1 MIVEA
6 EASLKEKSKL
16 NYDKKNLIKKEF
28 SEIKKSAQAI
38 EDSVKEK
45 TLEITEKI
53 NYQELEIKKL
63 NDEKV
68 FFDRNKIQSEILNNQ
83 RQLIEKYKLNNENLK
98 SSMSALNT
106 KLKIISDHNEKL
118 NSNNTELKDTI
129 TRFIKHNKNMQNNI
143 ELLKKEQLE
152 TKMIKSQILELT
164 DQIKFY
170 QEDNIRLS
178 SEVLSIT
185 KKYEIIKNN
194 FNSVDKEKNNIF
206 KQIQELNTSL
216 TKNNIVGTPYVK
228 DKIEE
233 DSINSKI
240 LECLI
245 DPTLPMCTTEELSK
259 HIKKISVKEK
269 EIIACIGGF
278 DDYDVCK
285 EPGVNYLY
293 EHFRT
298 KSPDHFLTVLVGCN
312 LRETWHNHICK
323 EPPIHFLHKLGKK
336 NL

>member
-1 MIVEA
+1 MDEKKSSSPKIDDIPNETKNLIVEA

-152 TKMIKSQILELT
+152 NLPNK
-164 DQIKFY
+164 
-170 QEDNIRLS
+170 
-178 SEVLSIT
+178 
-185 KKYEIIKNN
+185 IKN
-194 FNSVDKEKNNIF
+194 D
-206 KQIQELNTSL
+206 
-216 TKNNIVGTPYVK
+216 
-228 DKIEE
+228 
-233 DSINSKI
+233 
-240 LECLI
+240 
-245 DPTLPMCTTEELSK
+245 
-259 HIKKISVKEK
+259 
-269 EIIACIGGF
+269 
-278 DDYDVCK
+278 
-285 EPGVNYLY
+285 
-293 EHFRT
+293 
-298 KSPDHFLTVLVGCN
+298 
-312 LRETWHNHICK
+312 
-323 EPPIHFLHKLGKK
+323 
-336 NL
+336 

>member
-1 MIVEA
+1 MDEKKSSSPKIDDIPNETKNLIVEA

-129 TRFIKHNKNMQNNI
+129 TRFIKHNKNLQNNI
-143 ELLKKEQLE
+143 ELLQKEQLE

-178 SEVLSIT
+178 SEFLSIT
-185 KKYEIIKNN
+185 KKYEIINNN

-206 KQIQELNTSL
+206 KQIQELNNSL
-216 TKNNIVGTPYVK
+216 TKTNIVGTPFVK
-228 DKIEE
+228 DKLK
-233 DSINSKI
+233 DDTINSKVLNDI
-240 LECLI
+240 
-245 DPTLPMCTTEELSK
+245 SK
-259 HIKKISVKEK
+259 SNLNKENIKSETDDLDK
-269 EIIACIGGF
+269 EINDIF
-278 DDYDVCK
+278 K
-285 EPGVNYLY
+285 
-293 EHFRT
+293 
-298 KSPDHFLTVLVGCN
+298 
-312 LRETWHNHICK
+312 
-323 EPPIHFLHKLGKK
+323 
-336 NL
+336 

>member
-1 MIVEA
+1 MDEKKSSSLKIDDIPNETKNLIVEA

-98 SSMSALNT
+98 SSMSELDT
-106 KLKIISDHNEKL
+106 KLKTISDHNEKL
-118 NSNNTELKDTI
+118 ISNNTELKDTI

-206 KQIQELNTSL
+206 KQIQELNNSL
-216 TKNNIVGTPYVK
+216 TKTNIVGTPFVK
-228 DKIEE
+228 DKLK
-233 DSINSKI
+233 DDTINSKVLNDI
-240 LECLI
+240 
-245 DPTLPMCTTEELSK
+245 SK
-259 HIKKISVKEK
+259 SNSNKENIKSETDDLDK
-269 EIIACIGGF
+269 EINDIF
-278 DDYDVCK
+278 K
-285 EPGVNYLY
+285 
-293 EHFRT
+293 
-298 KSPDHFLTVLVGCN
+298 
-312 LRETWHNHICK
+312 
-323 EPPIHFLHKLGKK
+323 
-336 NL
+336 

>member
-1 MIVEA
+1 MDEKKSSSLKIDDIPNETKNLIVEA

-98 SSMSALNT
+98 SSMSELDT
-106 KLKIISDHNEKL
+106 KLKTISDHNEKL
-118 NSNNTELKDTI
+118 ISNNTELKDTI
-129 TRFIKHNKNMQNNI
+129 TRFIKHNKNMQKNI

-206 KQIQELNTSL
+206 KQIQELNNSL
-216 TKNNIVGTPYVK
+216 TKTNIVGTPFVK
-228 DKIEE
+228 DKLK
-233 DSINSKI
+233 DDTINSKVLNDI
-240 LECLI
+240 
-245 DPTLPMCTTEELSK
+245 SK
-259 HIKKISVKEK
+259 SNSNKENIKSETDDLDK
-269 EIIACIGGF
+269 EINDIF
-278 DDYDVCK
+278 K
-285 EPGVNYLY
+285 
-293 EHFRT
+293 
-298 KSPDHFLTVLVGCN
+298 
-312 LRETWHNHICK
+312 
-323 EPPIHFLHKLGKK
+323 
-336 NL
+336 

>member
-1 MIVEA
+1 MDEKKSSSLKIDDIPNETKNLIVEA

-98 SSMSALNT
+98 SSISALDT

-118 NSNNTELKDTI
+118 ISNNTELKDTI

-178 SEVLSIT
+178 SEVLSIK

-194 FNSVDKEKNNIF
+194 FNSVDEEKNNIF
-206 KQIQELNTSL
+206 KQIQELNNSL
-216 TKNNIVGTPYVK
+216 TKTNIVGTPFVK
-228 DKIEE
+228 DKLK
-233 DSINSKI
+233 DDTINSKVLNDI
-240 LECLI
+240 
-245 DPTLPMCTTEELSK
+245 SK
-259 HIKKISVKEK
+259 SNLNKENIKSETDDLDK
-269 EIIACIGGF
+269 EINDIF
-278 DDYDVCK
+278 K
-285 EPGVNYLY
+285 
-293 EHFRT
+293 
-298 KSPDHFLTVLVGCN
+298 
-312 LRETWHNHICK
+312 
-323 EPPIHFLHKLGKK
+323 
-336 NL
+336 

>member
-1 MIVEA
+1 MDEKKSSSLKIDDIPNETKNLIVEA

-45 TLEITEKI
+45 TLEITKKI

-98 SSMSALNT
+98 SSISALDT

-118 NSNNTELKDTI
+118 ISNNTELKDTI

-178 SEVLSIT
+178 SEVLSIK

-194 FNSVDKEKNNIF
+194 FNSVDEEKNNIF
-206 KQIQELNTSL
+206 KQIQELNNSL
-216 TKNNIVGTPYVK
+216 TKTNIVGTPFVK
-228 DKIEE
+228 DKLK
-233 DSINSKI
+233 DDTINSKVLNDI
-240 LECLI
+240 
-245 DPTLPMCTTEELSK
+245 SK
-259 HIKKISVKEK
+259 SNLNKENIKSETDDLDK
-269 EIIACIGGF
+269 EINDIF
-278 DDYDVCK
+278 K
-285 EPGVNYLY
+285 
-293 EHFRT
+293 
-298 KSPDHFLTVLVGCN
+298 
-312 LRETWHNHICK
+312 
-323 EPPIHFLHKLGKK
+323 
-336 NL
+336 